1 MPATLLANRRL
12 QTMLEARA
20 AAVEVPVVDVEAVL
34 CAVARRIDDQHAARA
49 AALGMGGVHHAVV
62 VVPIVTVD
70 VLDALCVTPASHDH
84 VAVHHTISAIVARR
98 RKIIGIGELHVN
110 GRCLVDPRRERGQ
123 TRQLLRTIVHALC
136 AVGARRDFGNV
147 PHLLQAVLLQLLQLT
162 CRMFQLTE
170 INCALHAHRKTGCS
184 LSAAEVRGR
193 HRGGAR
199 WRRSGPSCTEGEE
212 PCQGDAVCTRR
223 HLCEG
228 WAEGCK

>member
-110 GRCLVDPRRERGQ
+110 GRCLADPRRARAHA
-123 TRQLLRTIVHALC
+123 RQLLRAVVHARC
-136 AVGARRDFGNV
+136 VVGARREFGNV
-147 PHLLQAVLLQLLQLT
+147 RHLLRALLLQLFHFT
-162 CRMFQLTE
+162 CRTFQLTE
-170 INCALHAHRKTGCS
+170 VNCTRPARRNTGCTE
-184 LSAAEVRGR
+184 SAAELRGQ
-193 HRGGAR
+193 HRGVAR
-199 WRRSGPSCTEGEE
+199 WGRIGPSRTEGEKR
-212 PCQGDAVCTRR
+212 CQGAGVCTRR
-223 HLCEG
+223 HLWEDGQEG
-228 WAEGCK
+228 